1 MRGKEKKKKEEKE
14 GESGISLLRTVSRK
28 FSREN
33 EERERERDKE
43 IPVGCPL
50 VGRYDLAKR
59 MVSETG
65 RRWICIQMDVN
76 AMDDLRCKR
85 GQLALTL
92 SHIS

>member
-1 MRGKEKKKKEEKE
+1 MEKKKKKKKE

-28 FSREN
+28 FSRGN
-33 EERERERDKE
+33 EERKRERERDRE

-76 AMDDLRCKR
+76 ATDDLRCKR

>member
-1 MRGKEKKKKEEKE
+1 MEKKKKKKE

-28 FSREN
+28 FSRGN
-33 EERERERDKE
+33 EERERDRE

-76 AMDDLRCKR
+76 ATDDLRCKR

>member
-1 MRGKEKKKKEEKE
+1 MEKKKKKKKKKKE
-14 GESGISLLRTVSRK
+14 SQELAYCAPFRGNLVEGTK
-28 FSREN
+28 
-33 EERERERDKE
+33 RERERDRE